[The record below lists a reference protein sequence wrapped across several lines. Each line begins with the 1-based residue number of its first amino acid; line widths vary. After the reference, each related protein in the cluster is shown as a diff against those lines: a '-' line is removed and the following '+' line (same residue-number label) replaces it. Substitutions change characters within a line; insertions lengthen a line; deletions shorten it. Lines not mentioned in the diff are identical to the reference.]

1 MTGWIILFL
10 LLSAVSGFFAFSG
23 TVVELSG
30 IAQIL
35 FFISVALLLLS
46 LITLFI
52 TRR

>member
-10 LLSAVSGFFAFSG
+10 LLSAVSGFFCISG

-35 FFISVALLLLS
+35 FFISVALLCS
-46 LITLFI
+46 LNNPII